1 MGFFSNILG
10 KPFFKSPLTVFVEFE
25 MCFYTLAVTVVIFC
39 MIRLLRWSYRRVGD
53 VWTVQYVRA
62 AGDPMM
68 KGDYSCVMSAI
79 SVIILTV

>member
-1 MGFFSNILG
+1 VLLFSNILG

-53 VWTVQYVRA
+53 VWWGNKWMHALT
-62 AGDPMM
+62 
-68 KGDYSCVMSAI
+68 SCMS
-79 SVIILTV
+79 